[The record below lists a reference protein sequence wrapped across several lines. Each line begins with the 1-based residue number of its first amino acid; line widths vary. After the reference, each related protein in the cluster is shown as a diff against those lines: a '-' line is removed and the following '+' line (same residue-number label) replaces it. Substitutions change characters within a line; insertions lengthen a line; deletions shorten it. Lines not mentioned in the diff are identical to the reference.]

1 MRMHKAV
8 ITEMPCLYLRKY
20 LTAFL
25 EYFKKY
31 HIYHITLNFWTFN
44 FEPLNLL
51 LAFVD
56 FQCYI
61 TLPLPYYMSV
71 VILCL
76 KIFIFAST
84 LLLMLLGAFFSIS
97 AAVMDVRA
105 NVGIYLFKVNNRNT
119 RAGCEIY
126 SKLTIKT
133 PEPRLA
139 SLRSLYC

>member
-1 MRMHKAV
+1 
-8 ITEMPCLYLRKY
+8 
-20 LTAFL
+20 
-25 EYFKKY
+25 
-31 HIYHITLNFWTFN
+31 
-44 FEPLNLL
+44 
-51 LAFVD
+51 
-56 FQCYI
+56 
-61 TLPLPYYMSV
+61 MSV

-97 AAVMDVRA
+97 AAGMDVRA

-133 PEPRLA
+133 PEPE
-139 SLRSLYC
+139 SLFFVT